1 MTPEDVHNELNDFKI
16 EIHKLFGDF
25 KADMQKQFADLM
37 KTIWMTQ
44 LSTIAIILV
53 GVGILNGVL
62 YFALNSE
69 ITIAIKTLHP

>member
-1 MTPEDVHNELNDFKI
+1 MTPEDVHDELNDFKI

-25 KADMQKQFADLM
+25 KTDLM

-69 ITIAIKTLHP
+69 ITSAIKTLHP